1 MVSRRRIVHSILS
14 CFRSLTVGMS
24 DHEFLQTK
32 SLQVSR
38 WLLYLQSQVQQVIFT
53 LHFDTDKI
61 IFFSSRFTVSDKYSD
76 SFHGCFQL
84 SDDDVRTGEICNAC
98 VLIVK
103 RWKKLPASSTKN
115 WAHVVDA
122 RYESLTVKIIREN
135 TILFLY
141 QVWSR
146 K

>member
-1 MVSRRRIVHSILS
+1 MAAASAEPSPAGDI
-14 CFRSLTVGMS
+14 
-24 DHEFLQTK
+24 Q
-32 SLQVSR
+32 
-38 WLLYLQSQVQQVIFT
+38 T
-53 LHFDTDKI
+53 LHFDKDKI
-61 IFFSSRFTVSDKYSD
+61 NLVFSSRFTVSDKYSD

-84 SDDDVRTGEICNAC
+84 SYDDVHTGEICNAC

-122 RYESLTVKIIREN
+122 RYALLTVKIILEN
-135 TILFLY
+135 ILFLY

>member
-1 MVSRRRIVHSILS
+1 MKNSIFS

-38 WLLYLQSQVQQVIFT
+38 WLLYLQSQVQQVIFKLFT
-53 LHFDTDKI
+53 LTNTKLTI
-61 IFFSSRFTVSDKYSD
+61 NLVFSSRFTDSDKYSD

-84 SDDDVRTGEICNAC
+84 SYDDVRTGEICNAC

-122 RYESLTVKIIREN
+122 R
-135 TILFLY
+135 
-141 QVWSR
+141 
-146 K
+146 

>member
-1 MVSRRRIVHSILS
+1 MAAVSAEPSPAGDI
-14 CFRSLTVGMS
+14 
-24 DHEFLQTK
+24 Q
-32 SLQVSR
+32 
-38 WLLYLQSQVQQVIFT
+38 T

-61 IFFSSRFTVSDKYSD
+61 NLDFSSRFTVSDKYSD

-122 RYESLTVKIIREN
+122 RYESLTVKIIRGN
-135 TILFLY
+135 TILFLN
-141 QVWSR
+141 QVRSR

>member
-1 MVSRRRIVHSILS
+1 MAAVSAEPSPAGDI
-14 CFRSLTVGMS
+14 
-24 DHEFLQTK
+24 Q
-32 SLQVSR
+32 
-38 WLLYLQSQVQQVIFT
+38 T
-53 LHFDTDKI
+53 LHFDKDKI
-61 IFFSSRFTVSDKYSD
+61 NLVFSSRFTVSDKYSD

-122 RYESLTVKIIREN
+122 RYELLKIIREN
-135 TILFLY
+135 ILFLY
-141 QVWSR
+141 QVRSR